1 MAETPESDKPES
13 ASEAPSARVRTKPK
27 HEDRRLMRSA
37 ARLGAVQALYQME
50 MTGVGWRSAQLEF
63 EAHRLGQ
70 VVDEAEYRAPD
81 LPLFREILRGVV
93 ERQGEL
99 DRRIDSVL
107 AKEWPIAR
115 IDPILRATFRAAAYE
130 LTARADVPA
139 RAAIVEYVDV
149 ARAFF
154 DQGEESR
161 FANGVLDA
169 LARQLRPGEF

>member
-1 MAETPESDKPES
+1 MADPIPESSETPVPEEKRPQKPGHQE
-13 ASEAPSARVRTKPK
+13 K
-27 HEDRRLMRSA
+27 RLMRSA

-50 MTGVGWRSAQLEF
+50 MTGMGWRSAQLEF
-63 EAHRLGQ
+63 EAHRLGR
-70 VVDEAEYRAPD
+70 VVDEAEYRMPD
-81 LPLFREILRGVV
+81 LGLFREILRGVV

-99 DRRIDSVL
+99 DRLIDGVL

-115 IDPILRATFRAAAYE
+115 IDPILRAVFRGAAYE

-161 FANGVLDA
+161 FANGVLDG